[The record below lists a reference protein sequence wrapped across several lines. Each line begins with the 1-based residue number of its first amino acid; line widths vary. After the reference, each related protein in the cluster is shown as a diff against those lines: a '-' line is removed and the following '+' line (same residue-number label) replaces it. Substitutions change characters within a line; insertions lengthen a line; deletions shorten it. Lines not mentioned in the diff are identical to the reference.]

1 MVIIMNMIRKI
12 IAISAISLLS
22 VHSFAESEKSVDL
35 SIEISDN
42 EGLNFQSNETLENKN
57 TIEYKIKEFDLEPL
71 KNEEKSTF
79 SNTQENYDFKIKKV
93 EDNPP
98 AMTIEI

>member
-1 MVIIMNMIRKI
+1 MMNIMKKI
-12 IAISAISLLS
+12 IAISAISLFS

-35 SIEISDN
+35 SFEISDN
-42 EGLNFQSNETLENKN
+42 EGLNFQKNENIENKN
-57 TIEYKIKEFDLEPL
+57 TIEYKIKEFDLKPL

-79 SNTQENYDFKIKKV
+79 SNTQGNYDFKIKKV

-98 AMTIEI
+98 ATIIEV